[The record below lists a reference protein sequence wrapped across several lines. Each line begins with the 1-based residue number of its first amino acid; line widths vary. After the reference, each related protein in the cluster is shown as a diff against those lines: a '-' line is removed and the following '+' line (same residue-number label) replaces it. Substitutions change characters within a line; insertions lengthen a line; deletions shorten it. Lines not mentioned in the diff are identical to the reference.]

1 MNQTDPGN
9 TKLSL
14 TLTEVEQRINTLVRQ
29 GSIDTHEI
37 GRLYNYVVENKL
49 AKKPLYKDA
58 KDFFRKRIKGL
69 SQSVLSLY
77 GTVADQFTA
86 EVCGQYGMNNLY
98 FLYSYQKATRI
109 PVDVNNP
116 GPTLIEV
123 PQEEGEPV
131 LKPFAECNVEELKL
145 AAQYKRAQPT
155 PSLPT
160 PDMGRIERYNS
171 TLARFFPDNKLV
183 RVTGRIHGDKLLLSL
198 KDIPEGELE
207 QLAEA
212 LLECLD
218 PALKAA

>member
-1 MNQTDPGN
+1 MNQTKPSSMNLG
-9 TKLSL
+9 L
-14 TLTEVEQRINTLVRQ
+14 TLSEVEQRINTLVRQ

-58 KDFFRKRIKGL
+58 RDFFRKRVTGL
-69 SQSVLSLY
+69 SQSVLSIY
-77 GTVADQFTA
+77 GTVAGHFTA

-98 FLYSYQKATRI
+98 FLLSYKKAARI
-109 PVDVNNP
+109 TVDVNNP
-116 GPTLIEV
+116 GPTLIDV

-131 LKPFAECNVEELKL
+131 RKPFSECNVEEVKL
-145 AAQYKRAQPT
+145 AAQYKRALPAPT
-155 PSLPT
+155 LPT
-160 PDMGRIERYNS
+160 PDMERVQRYND

-183 RVTGRIHGDKLLLSL
+183 RVSARVHGDKLLLSL

-218 PALKAA
+218 PALQAA

>member
-1 MNQTDPGN
+1 MNQTKPSIMNLG
-9 TKLSL
+9 L
-14 TLTEVEQRINTLVRQ
+14 TLLEVEQRINTLVRQ

-37 GRLYNYVVENKL
+37 GRLYNYVVGNKL

-58 KDFFRKRIKGL
+58 KDFFRKRVTGL
-69 SQSVLSLY
+69 SQSVLSVY
-77 GTVADQFTA
+77 GTVAGQFTA
-86 EVCGQYGMNNLY
+86 EMCGQYGMNNLY
-98 FLYSYQKATRI
+98 FLLSYEKAARI
-109 PVDVNNP
+109 TVDVNNP
-116 GPTLIEV
+116 GPTLIDV

-131 LKPFAECNVEELKL
+131 RKPFSECSVDELKV
-145 AAQYKRAQPT
+145 AAQNKRALPAPT
-155 PSLPT
+155 LPT
-160 PDMGRIERYNS
+160 PEMERIARYNA

-183 RVTGRIHGDKLLLSL
+183 RVSARVHGDKLLLSL